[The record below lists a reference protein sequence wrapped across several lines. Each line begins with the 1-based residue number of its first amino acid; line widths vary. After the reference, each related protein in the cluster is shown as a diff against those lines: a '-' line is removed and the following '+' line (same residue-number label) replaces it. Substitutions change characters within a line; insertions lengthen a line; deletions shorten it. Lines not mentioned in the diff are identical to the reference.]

1 MSPGFDQ
8 RLERAG
14 GCGWFSPGSCDRQ
27 DRCSAPRPD
36 DGRRLRRLPLPRHLC
51 PRGGSALAVDDK
63 VTCDPLVLRR
73 RLRLWQQRP
82 TGAGAPV
89 LRWHG
94 HDLAVWE
101 QCHLRGFQLSPRGLW
116 LSRRYHDGTTGPA
129 QCRALGSTSRA
140 AMDTRSHRSC
150 RR

>member
-1 MSPGFDQ
+1 MSSGFNQ

-14 GCGWFSPGSCDRQ
+14 GCGWFSPRTCNRP
-27 DRCSAPRPD
+27 DRCSTPRPD

-51 PRGGSALAVDDK
+51 PRGGSALAVYDK

-73 RLRLWQQRP
+73 RLRLRQQRP
-82 TGAGAPV
+82 TGAGAPI

-94 HDLAVWE
+94 DDLAVWE
-101 QCHLRGFQLSPRGLW
+101 QRHLRRFQLSSWGLW
-116 LSRRYHDGTTGPA
+116 LSRRYYDGKTGPP
-129 QCRALGSTSRA
+129 QCRAMGSTSRA
-140 AMDTRSHRSC
+140 AMDTRSHCSC